1 MQSATLDRRRV
12 FRDEMADGATLRL
25 KMETEPNTEWG
36 AAGPPLS
43 FGVTARRPGP
53 GPGKDSA
60 YRHRLVR
67 KTK

>member
-53 GPGKDSA
+53 EKNSA

>member
-1 MQSATLDRRRV
+1 MQSATLNRRRV

-25 KMETEPNTEWG
+25 KMDTEPNTEWG
-36 AAGPPLS
+36 CGRTSLVIRRD
-43 FGVTARRPGP
+43 GARP